1 MASKLTNL
9 FYGALVLIMIN
20 ICSCTDYNY
29 IDGGTANGIHNCTMW
44 EYFEN
49 QTYDWDST
57 MIMIEHAGL
66 KSLFDG
72 SGEHKQITFFGITDL
87 CIVRYLLDHNKA
99 MDDAKEQGGDIKDS
113 DYWYQVTD
121 IPPAIC
127 AAFLN
132 RLVIPERI
140 MLKDIPEGKRLKD
153 PEGLT
158 YKETEGKVFA
168 SLFMQEEL
176 FTWVFSEAYAGISKK
191 GEKQLWIARRLST
204 ADSCYSHQKYR

>member
-1 MASKLTNL
+1 
-9 FYGALVLIMIN
+9 
-20 ICSCTDYNY
+20 
-29 IDGGTANGIHNCTMW
+29 
-44 EYFEN
+44 
-49 QTYDWDST
+49 
-57 MIMIEHAGL
+57 
-66 KSLFDG
+66 
-72 SGEHKQITFFGITDL
+72 
-87 CIVRYLLDHNKA
+87 

-176 FTWVFSEAYAGISKK
+176 FTWVFARKARNNYGLHAVCQQLIT
-191 GEKQLWIARRLST
+191 GESLPRTYKLPT
-204 ADSCYSHQKYR
+204 A

>member
-1 MASKLTNL
+1 
-9 FYGALVLIMIN
+9 
-20 ICSCTDYNY
+20 
-29 IDGGTANGIHNCTMW
+29 
-44 EYFEN
+44 
-49 QTYDWDST
+49 
-57 MIMIEHAGL
+57 
-66 KSLFDG
+66 
-72 SGEHKQITFFGITDL
+72 
-87 CIVRYLLDHNKA
+87 

-158 YKETEGKVFA
+158 YKKRRVKYSLLFSCKKNFSPGYSVKLCRYKQERRETIMDCTPSVN
-168 SLFMQEEL
+168 S
-176 FTWVFSEAYAGISKK
+176 
-191 GEKQLWIARRLST
+191 
-204 ADSCYSHQKYR
+204 